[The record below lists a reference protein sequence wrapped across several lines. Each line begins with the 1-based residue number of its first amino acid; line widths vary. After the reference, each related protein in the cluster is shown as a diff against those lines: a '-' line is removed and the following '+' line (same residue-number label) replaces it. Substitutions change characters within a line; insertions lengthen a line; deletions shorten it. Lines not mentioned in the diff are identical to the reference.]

1 MCDSSLDQIIFFL
14 KNQTK
19 AAAVI
24 CLLGKTIVLVDHL
37 VLIKTCRQMY
47 AQQNSWNPIVLHIC
61 WKLLLS
67 TAGMEGIFLARSGHL
82 WLDCQLGKLL
92 HTISSSP
99 QGFYSLHHHTL
110 TSKWCMARL
119 QTNFFHHRYWTV
131 LKKKKKKTVSKHFQR
146 DGILIFNCCLKVL
159 TFTFTFISN
168 QQTESATILLDY
180 LPTVINQKL

>member
-1 MCDSSLDQIIFFL
+1 MCDSSLDQIIFFF

-99 QGFYSLHHHTL
+99 QGFYSLHHHTIS
-110 TSKWCMARL
+110 SKRRQARL
-119 QTNFFHHRYWTV
+119 PNKFFPHRCIIL
-131 LKKKKKKTVSKHFQR
+131 LKKKKKKKQFQNISKGTVSLS
-146 DGILIFNCCLKVL
+146 LIV
-159 TFTFTFISN
+159 
-168 QQTESATILLDY
+168 
-180 LPTVINQKL
+180 V